1 MSVPEPRRDITVAW
15 FHCFSGIAGDMAMG
29 ALIDAGADLD
39 EVRKLCERLP
49 FGGWS
54 LEAEVVM
61 RAGIGA
67 TKINVLAA
75 PTTVVRTAAH
85 ITALVEEARLPD
97 RVRRRALD
105 TFGAL
110 ARAEGHLHRR
120 PPEQVHFH
128 EVGSVDA
135 IIDVVG
141 TCAALEVLGVD
152 EVHASP
158 VAQGVG
164 MVRTAHGL
172 LPVPVP
178 AVVELLKGAPTY
190 QLDIPLELTTPTGAA
205 LLAALAVDFGT
216 MPTMTIESAGFG
228 SGATDLGDR
237 PNLTQV
243 IIGRMAAAL
252 EPGQPVTLLEV
263 NVDDATGEQLAHA
276 VVQLLDAGAH
286 DAWLTPILMKKGR
299 PAYTVSALA
308 DPSVAGQ
315 VAAVLT
321 AETGS
326 FGVRGQQLER
336 WPQSRLTEHVDVA
349 GYPVRVK
356 VGPGRAKVE
365 HDDAARV
372 ARRTGL
378 SRHEVVVRAE
388 AAWRARTGA
397 PTGAVPY
404 IHGEAHRHDHDGNHD
419 GNGDGVGPDEA
430 G

>member
-1 MSVPEPRRDITVAW
+1 VTGSTPVPDDRTDRTVAW

-29 ALIDAGADLD
+29 ALVDAGADLA

-54 LEAEVVM
+54 LEAEPVM
-61 RAGIGA
+61 RSGIGA

-105 TFGAL
+105 TFSAL
-110 ARAEGHLHRR
+110 ARAEGRLHRR

-135 IIDVVG
+135 IVDVVG

-152 EVHASP
+152 EVQASP

-190 QLDIPLELTTPTGAA
+190 QIDITLELTTPTGAA
-205 LLAALAVDFGT
+205 LLAALATDFGP
-216 MPTMTIESAGFG
+216 MPMMTIEAAGFG
-228 SGATDLGDR
+228 AGDAELADR
-237 PNLTQV
+237 PNLTQAV
-243 IIGRMAAAL
+243 IGRAAAPL

-276 VVQLLDAGAH
+276 IGRLLEAGAH
-286 DAWLTPILMKKGR
+286 DAWLTPVVMKKGR

-388 AAWRARTGA
+388 SAWRARSGA
-397 PTGAVPY
+397 AEPSVPY
-404 IHGEAHRHDHDGNHD
+404 IHGEAHRHDRHGHDHDG
-419 GNGDGVGPDEA
+419 PDTA

>member
-1 MSVPEPRRDITVAW
+1 VPESRRDVTVAW

-39 EVRKLCERLP
+39 EVRKMCERLP
-49 FGGWS
+49 FGGWA

-67 TKINVLAA
+67 TKINVLAS

-128 EVGSVDA
+128 EVGAVDA
-135 IIDVVG
+135 VIDIVG

-152 EVHASP
+152 EVQASA

-164 MVRTAHGL
+164 MVRSAHGL

-190 QLDIPLELTTPTGAA
+190 QVDVAVELTTPTGAA
-205 LLAALAVDFGT
+205 LLAALATDYGT
-216 MPTMTIESAGFG
+216 MPPMTIESAGFG
-228 SGATDLGDR
+228 AGSADLGDR

-243 IIGRMAAAL
+243 VIGRTAAAL

-263 NVDDATGEQLAHA
+263 NVDDVTGEQLAHA
-276 VVQLLDAGAH
+276 IGQLLEAGAH
-286 DAWLTPILMKKGR
+286 DAWLTPVLMKKGR

-315 VAAVLT
+315 VAAVLS

-326 FGVRGQQLER
+326 FGVRGRQLER
-336 WPQSRLTEHVDVA
+336 WPQARLTEHVDVA
-349 GYPVRVK
+349 GYPVRIK
-356 VGPGRAKVE
+356 VGAGRAKVE
-365 HDDAARV
+365 HDDAAAV

-378 SRHEVVVRAE
+378 SRHEVVIRAE
-388 AAWRARTGA
+388 TAWRDRTGGTA
-397 PTGAVPY
+397 EPVPY
-404 IHGEAHRHDHDGNHD
+404 IHGEAHRHDHPHVGQD
-419 GNGDGVGPDEA
+419 GNGDGPGPGEA